1 MDIVLWDD
9 NPAQFVINAMAPAD
23 VSSIVVDEDK
33 HAMDIAVDAA
43 NLAQAIGRNGQ
54 NVRLATQLTGWTLNV
69 MTTDELST
77 KHEQE
82 TSKSLNL
89 FVQHL
94 DIDEDFAELLVD
106 EGFTS
111 LEQIAYVP
119 TEDLLEIDGMDEDLV
134 EELRSRAKNVLTTI
148 ALTEQEKLSQ
158 SNIQQELLDLDGMDR
173 HLAFK
178 FAEKEIT
185 NLEELAE
192 QSVDDLS
199 DIEELSEE
207 KAAALIMAARNI
219 CWFNNA
225 E

>member
-1 MDIVLWDD
+1 
-9 NPAQFVINAMAPAD
+9 
-23 VSSIVVDEDK
+23 
-33 HAMDIAVDAA
+33 
-43 NLAQAIGRNGQ
+43 
-54 NVRLATQLTGWTLNV
+54 
-69 MTTDELST
+69 
-77 KHEQE
+77 
-82 TSKSLNL
+82 
-89 FVQHL
+89 
-94 DIDEDFAELLVD
+94 
-106 EGFTS
+106 
-111 LEQIAYVP
+111 
-119 TEDLLEIDGMDEDLV
+119 MDEDLV

-207 KAAALIMAARNI
+207 KA
-219 CWFNNA
+219 
-225 E
+225 